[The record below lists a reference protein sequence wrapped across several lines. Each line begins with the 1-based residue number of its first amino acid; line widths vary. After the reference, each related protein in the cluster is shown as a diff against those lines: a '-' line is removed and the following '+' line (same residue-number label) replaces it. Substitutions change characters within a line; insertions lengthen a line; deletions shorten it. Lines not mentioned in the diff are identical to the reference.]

1 MPTPPPLLV
10 VIGDDASL
18 GYLIGRYAETSGCRV
33 QTVPIVPT
41 AAEMCAMKP
50 AAVFFPSVENL
61 AAAQSLVNELAS
73 CDIPL
78 LVCSSVT
85 DEARGR
91 ELGADHCLLYP
102 ITYDSFLAAL
112 AATHAMILEEY
123 EGPRMLSISADRALH
138 EQDDRK
144 GMG

>member
-1 MPTPPPLLV
+1 MPTPQPLLV

-33 QTVPIVPT
+33 HAAPAALT
-41 AAEMCAMKP
+41 AAEMCALKP

-61 AAAQSLVNELAS
+61 AAAQSLVNELAN

-78 LVCSSVT
+78 LVCSAAA

-91 ELGADHCLLYP
+91 ELGADYCLLYP
-102 ITYDSFLAAL
+102 VTYDSFLAAL
-112 AATHAMILEEY
+112 TATSALYPVAGHA
-123 EGPRMLSISADRALH
+123 GQVQRGH
-138 EQDDRK
+138 ERD
-144 GMG
+144 